1 MICCQE
7 SMEKP
12 LKTIIVDDEPV
23 ARRDLK
29 RRLQKAGGLK
39 ITAEARGGSEAL
51 SLIRKHKPDLVILDI
66 QMPGMDGFDVLRAL
80 PPKALPFFVFL
91 TVRDDYAINAFEAHG
106 LDYLLKPISERRL
119 AVALERVSRN
129 RDRRHA
135 AKHRQSLLGLVD
147 QISRPSERGSTSQ
160 AQGRAKKKEAPR
172 LAIRDGGQ
180 TTWIRQDEIEWVDA
194 AGDYMCV
201 HARGETHIMR
211 TTMKTLEKE
220 LDPAILQRVHR
231 SAIVNVSQV
240 QRLLPHI
247 NGEFFLTLKCGH
259 RLKLSRSYKDKL
271 RFFSSLIAP
280 VGGKSRDQRS

>member
-1 MICCQE
+1 
-7 SMEKP
+7 MEKP
-12 LKTIIVDDEPV
+12 LKTIIVDDEPS

-29 RRLQKAGGLK
+29 RRLRTAGELE
-39 ITAEARGGSEAL
+39 ITGEARGGSEAL

-80 PPKALPFFVFL
+80 PANVLPVFLFL

-106 LDYLLKPISERRL
+106 LDYLLKPISDKRL
-119 AVALERVSRN
+119 AAALERVSRN
-129 RDRRHA
+129 LDQRHTA
-135 AKHRQSLLGLVD
+135 RHRKSLRGLVD
-147 QISRPSERGSTSQ
+147 QISRPSERGPKATG
-160 AQGRAKKKEAPR
+160 QGRVRKREAPR
-172 LAIRDGGQ
+172 LAIHDGGR
-180 TTWIRQDEIEWVDA
+180 TTWIRQHDIEWIDA

-220 LDPAILQRVHR
+220 LDPAILQRIHR

-240 QRLLPHI
+240 QQLRAHI

-259 RLKLSRSYKDKL
+259 KLKLSRSYKDRL
-271 RFFSSLIAP
+271 RYFSSLIAP
-280 VGGKSRDQRS
+280 PDGKSRDQRP